1 MGRGMK
7 RRFRRCVIA
16 GLCGAALAAAATGNA
31 NAGATVIKTFGQ
43 TSQPIGHFNF
53 CRLNVA
59 ECSVKSLATPPEAF
73 SEALLSSLK
82 EVNAVVNEAIK
93 PMEDIDLFGRE
104 EVWSYPSGAGDCEDY
119 VLEKRRTLAKGGIA
133 IANLLITVVRQK
145 NGAGHAV
152 LTVRTDAGDYV
163 LDNLSQEVL
172 PWDHTGYHYVK
183 RQSVADTGKW
193 VSIRHGETP
202 LVGSVH

>member
-1 MGRGMK
+1 
-7 RRFRRCVIA
+7 
-16 GLCGAALAAAATGNA
+16 
-31 NAGATVIKTFGQ
+31 
-43 TSQPIGHFNF
+43 
-53 CRLNVA
+53 
-59 ECSVKSLATPPEAF
+59 
-73 SEALLSSLK
+73 
-82 EVNAVVNEAIK
+82 
-93 PMEDIDLFGRE
+93 
-104 EVWSYPSGAGDCEDY
+104 